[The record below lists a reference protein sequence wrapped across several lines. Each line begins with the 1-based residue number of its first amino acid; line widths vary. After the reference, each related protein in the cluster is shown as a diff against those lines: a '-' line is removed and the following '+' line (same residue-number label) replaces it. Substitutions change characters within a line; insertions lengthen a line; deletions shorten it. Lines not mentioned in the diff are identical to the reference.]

1 MNSSTPFT
9 PATSLSHAPATSLSH
24 TPATSPS
31 LPVFLPQAPKSDQR
45 EGNSGQNC
53 PNLSVETR
61 SILLG
66 RALAQRSEPHHPIV
80 ALWLES
86 ARPSL
91 ESDRLVSP
99 TLVEHLRAIVA
110 VEQTKST
117 VIDLETKRWCEM
129 TAAAMQWIADRTTH
143 WPTPLRETALL
154 KPLIPCYLATSQS
167 SRLQTADYKTT
178 CGHANTLLSELMT
191 IIEIEKSLSHCGFN
205 EWFTDRKRISQDPID
220 SMHQSFQI
228 QLSDVTIA
236 MCTRI
241 TQRTDRK
248 ISALLRSMHAVGT
261 IQEFMHRGWW
271 SIASQWCSGQTAMT
285 PPPELKIGLVPWDRL
300 RTHWHQ
306 LLQILKDSSASSTP
320 AAHANTTSLLDRESS
335 ADPSSNAS
343 LSQSLTIPSQS
354 DTSHSESAQHEYFG
368 RDASLRQTPVGK
380 LDHPADSRLVEIRTA
395 NDPLLQE
402 NLERLLDDCRM
413 NQGIL
418 SIVVV
423 RLHVDKGAGLPNTNG
438 EIHHWQS
445 EYIRVLDP
453 LTEPLSISGFLSENG
468 DLAIVIQ
475 DIERSEIVQIV
486 RDGFAEMNK
495 NMVAIRSLAANRPT
509 PFVAG
514 ISSVS
519 GPSRSFAISQLIDA
533 AWRCL
538 DGAIVQGA
546 GSVKSLEVF

>member
-1 MNSSTPFT
+1 MNSSTPFS
-9 PATSLSHAPATSLSH
+9 PATSPLISPT
-24 TPATSPS
+24 TSPS
-31 LPVFLPQAPKSDQR
+31 LPLFSPHAPKSDQGKVND
-45 EGNSGQNC
+45 EQNS
-53 PNLSVETR
+53 PSLSIETR

-66 RALAQRSEPHHPIV
+66 RALAQRSEPQHPIV
-80 ALWLES
+80 ELWLAS
-86 ARPSL
+86 GRQSL
-91 ESDRLVSP
+91 ESERNVSS
-99 TLVEHLRAIVA
+99 TVVEHLRAIVDGNQPNA
-110 VEQTKST
+110 NV
-117 VIDLETKRWCEM
+117 VDLDVKRWCEV
-129 TAAAMQWIADRTTH
+129 TAAGMQWISDRTTH
-143 WPTPLRETALL
+143 WPTPLRETAML

-167 SRLQTADYKTT
+167 SRLQAVDYKTA
-178 CGHANTLLSELMT
+178 CGYANTLLSELMT
-191 IIEIEKSLSHCGFN
+191 VVEIEKSLSHCGFN

-220 SMHQSFQI
+220 SMRQSFQI
-228 QLSDVTIA
+228 QLSDVTVA

-248 ISALLRSMHAVGT
+248 ISTLLRSIHAVGA

-271 SIASQWCSGQTAMT
+271 SIALQWCSGQTAMT

-300 RTHWHQ
+300 RAHWNQ
-306 LLQILKDSSASSTP
+306 LLQLLKDPLALPTTG
-320 AAHANTTSLLDRESS
+320 ALMNTAMDTAIQSEQGSS
-335 ADPSSNAS
+335 ADHSDNEEPLQSPS
-343 LSQSLTIPSQS
+343 IPSVGGV
-354 DTSHSESAQHEYFG
+354 SHIEAAQGEVSR
-368 RDASLRQTPVGK
+368 RDASLLQTAVGK
-380 LDHPADSRLVEIRTA
+380 LDHQNDSRLVEIRTA

-423 RLHVDKGAGLPNTNG
+423 RLHVDKGVGLPNTNG
-438 EIHHWQS
+438 ELHRWQS
-445 EYIRVLDP
+445 EYIRILDP

-468 DLAIVIQ
+468 DLALVIQ

-486 RDGFAEMNK
+486 RDGFTEMNQ
-495 NMVAIRSLAANRPT
+495 NMVASRSLAANRPT

-514 ISSVS
+514 ISTVS